1 MTRRSLTQP
10 YKNNCNNCIFKQDEF
25 CTYFEYVRKEKQVIP
40 ENVIDKGCKQWSDSP
55 LLIKIIEMFEGEI
68 V

>member
-1 MTRRSLTQP
+1 
-10 YKNNCNNCIFKQDEF
+10 
-25 CTYFEYVRKEKQVIP
+25 VRKEKQVIP